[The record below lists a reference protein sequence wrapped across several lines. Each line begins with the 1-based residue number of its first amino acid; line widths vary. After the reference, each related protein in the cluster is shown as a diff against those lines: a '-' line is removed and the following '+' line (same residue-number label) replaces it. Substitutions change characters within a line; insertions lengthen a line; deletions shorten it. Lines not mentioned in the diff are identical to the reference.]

1 MSLKSSFQ
9 NMNVNSVKSRGW
21 FGEVLKSKGKPKT
34 PYQFL
39 NIWTL
44 REYLRLDLAMTEPP
58 FEINFERIVDDFVF
72 MCFLAGNDFLPHLPT
87 LEIHEGG
94 IDLLMTVYK
103 ERFNSMGGHLIDTH
117 RLKEK
122 NASYMKKK
130 RVERFIAAVGSY
142 EEQIFQKRSEMREQ
156 NLRRILRK
164 MDEANK
170 EEIDSEQEFNQT
182 GTCYSEFNPGKGY
195 SRLNDKSLSL
205 GRVESMW
212 ASDQEIV
219 AADCMESFNCTD
231 TDVSN
236 NTKELRQKLKDL
248 LREKSDIFKQGR
260 LPADKVQL
268 GHPGWKKRYYKEKF
282 SAETADQMERTRKDI
297 VQNYAE
303 GLCWV
308 LRYYYEGVCSWTWH
322 YKHHY
327 GPFAS
332 DIKGFSCTDIKFQM
346 GAPFTPFAQLMSVL
360 PPRSSHALPEAYRQ
374 LMTSNNSKVRYFYR
388 NDFEV
393 DTDGKRYLWQG
404 VTKLPFIEEKLLLTE
419 IENLECELADDE
431 VRRNSVSDDKIFT
444 RKSHEFGSEVLSIY
458 GHLKHVSESRLT
470 QVKVPVKIGN
480 SGGLN
485 GFLKSD
491 DYPNIHHL
499 ISLVKGMEDI
509 TENNVVFAVF
519 ENPKFHDHIPEP
531 PQNVTVPVE
540 EITEADIEETPLWHT
555 YKGSRP
561 MVNRSQCQQRYVKEG
576 NVTGTSTKSLMGRE
590 IFKGAGSGWGCGRG
604 KAFSEV
610 RNFSRDSKTQAG
622 IQATNGNMSEMHNYT
637 MSIRSNNIYGSG
649 ASYGRGRGNRIS
661 GSTNVRQNSGTSTQ
675 VQKTSCDFGQPRRES
690 NKNNNWQRDA
700 FHPVTSVGRG
710 PGRGDMASSSSN
722 LRWTAKPKEVAPA
735 RESRFS

>member
-1 MSLKSSFQ
+1 MIPVAYCIFELMFYLIPVQ
-9 NMNVNSVKSRGW
+9 
-21 FGEVLKSKGKPKT
+21 
-34 PYQFL
+34 Q
-39 NIWTL
+39 
-44 REYLRLDLAMTEPP
+44 EYL
-58 FEINFERIVDDFVF
+58 
-72 MCFLAGNDFLPHLPT
+72 
-87 LEIHEGG
+87 
-94 IDLLMTVYK
+94 
-103 ERFNSMGGHLIDTH
+103 
-117 RLKEK
+117 
-122 NASYMKKK
+122 
-130 RVERFIAAVGSY
+130 
-142 EEQIFQKRSEMREQ
+142 
-156 NLRRILRK
+156 
-164 MDEANK
+164 
-170 EEIDSEQEFNQT
+170 FNQT
-182 GTCYSEFNPGKGY
+182 GTCYSEFNLGKGC
-195 SRLNDKSLSL
+195 L

-212 ASDQEIV
+212 ASGQEIV

-248 LREKSDIFKQGR
+248 LSEKSDIFKQGC

-268 GHPGWKKRYYKEKF
+268 GNPGWKKRYYKEKF

-297 VQNYAE
+297 VQNYVE

-374 LMTSNNSKVRYFYR
+374 LMTSNDSKVRYFYP

-419 IENLECELADDE
+419 IGNLECELADDE
-431 VRRNSVSDDKIFT
+431 IRRNSVSDDKIFT
-444 RKSHEFGSEVLSIY
+444 RKSHEFGSDVLSIY

-470 QVKVPVKIGN
+470 QVKVPVNIGN

-485 GFLKSD
+485 GFLNSD
-491 DYPNIHHL
+491 DYPNIRCL
-499 ISLVKGMEDI
+499 ISPVKGMVDI

-519 ENPKFHDHIPEP
+519 ENPKFHNHIPEP

-555 YKGSRP
+555 YKGS
-561 MVNRSQCQQRYVKEG
+561 MVNRSQCQQRYVEEG
-576 NVTGTSTKSLMGRE
+576 HVTGASAKSLKGRG

-604 KAFSEV
+604 KGFSEV
-610 RNFSRDSKTQAG
+610 RYFSRDSKTWAG
-622 IQATNGNMSEMHNYT
+622 IQATNGNMREMHNDT
-637 MSIRSNNIYGSG
+637 ISIRSNSIYGSC

-661 GSTNVRQNSGTSTQ
+661 GSTNVWQNSVTSTQ
-675 VQKTSCDFGQPRRES
+675 VQKTNCGFRQPRRES
-690 NKNNNWQRDA
+690 VKNNNWQRDA
-700 FHPVTSVGRG
+700 SHSVTSVGRG
-710 PGRGDMASSSSN
+710 LGRGDMACSSSN
-722 LRWTAKPKEVAPA
+722 LRWTAKTKDVAPA
-735 RESRFS
+735 KESRFS